1 VNRRPLPRA
10 HETSLDVLIRENRI
24 LKDLFGQISASRQSS
39 VESRYEYGNAA
50 KQVIRHLAT
59 RHSSLMD
66 VGNAISKVPALE
78 TTAARMIG
86 RAKDRRSPINQL
98 GDMSRSIQSM
108 YLNQGQDFDTPLTAL
123 IGTVNTEIDWE
134 SAEALPLI
142 ERTLNAEERSSLFAS
157 ARYIERHAPT
167 RLSVSGPRWWE
178 NAPVFSRLVTI
189 YDHLRDHPRADRVK
203 RIPSNEKH

>member
-1 VNRRPLPRA
+1 VNRHTSPGR
-10 HETSLDVLIRENRI
+10 HKTSLDVLIGENRI
-24 LKDLFGQISASRQSS
+24 LKDLFHQINASRQSS

-66 VGNAISKVPALE
+66 VGNAISEVPALE

-86 RAKDRRSPINQL
+86 RARDRRTSINKL
-98 GDMSRSIQSM
+98 GDMSRSILSM

-123 IGTVNTEIDWE
+123 IGAVNTEIDWE
-134 SAEALPLI
+134 STVAIPLI
-142 ERTLNAEERSSLFAS
+142 ERTLSAEVRRSLFAS
-157 ARYIERHAPT
+157 ARYVERHAPT

-178 NAPVFSRLVTI
+178 RAPVFSRLVTI

-203 RIPSNEKH
+203 RIPSNEGH